1 MGESGG
7 LFVRMM
13 VIGLAVAA
21 PVGAM
26 GVLCIQRTVARGWS
40 GGLSTGSGIATAD
53 AMFAA
58 VAALGITAVA
68 DALVSLQAPLRIV
81 GGVGLLWLG
90 WRALRSAPPSPEPPR
105 MQAPGMQAPGMQAP
119 GMQAPGMQEPDATHP
134 GSGPSAGALRT
145 AGPLRDYV
153 SAVGLTLANP
163 MTIIAFAAIFA
174 GAGLTAQPDATQ
186 ALVAT
191 AGVAVG
197 SLAWWVALTAVVA
210 AIRHALSDRILLW
223 VNRVSGVM
231 LLVFGALAILSVIVA
246 GRG

>member
-90 WRALRSAPPSPEPPR
+90 WRALRSAPPSSEPPR
-105 MQAPGMQAPGMQAP
+105 MQAPGMQ
-119 GMQAPGMQEPDATHP
+119 EPDAPHP
-134 GSGPSAGALRT
+134 GASQSAGALRT

-153 SAVGLTLANP
+153 SAIGLTLANP

-174 GAGLTAQPDATQ
+174 GAGLTAQPDAVQ

-197 SLAWWVALTAVVA
+197 SLVWWVALTAVVA

-231 LLVFGALAILSVIVA
+231 LLVFGALALLSVIVA

>member
-105 MQAPGMQAPGMQAP
+105 MQAP